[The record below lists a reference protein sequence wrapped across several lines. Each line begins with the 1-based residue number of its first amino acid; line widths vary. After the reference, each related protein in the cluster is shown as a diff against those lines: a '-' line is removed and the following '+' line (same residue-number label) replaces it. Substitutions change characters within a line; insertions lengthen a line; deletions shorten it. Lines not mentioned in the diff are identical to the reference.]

1 MEASS
6 GETKHERSEAAPSH
20 TYEAPVLRVI
30 GPMSEFTFGSKQVG
44 NEGFNTKKNAP

>member
-1 MEASS
+1 M
-6 GETKHERSEAAPSH
+6 KDERPEPDPSP